1 MACLLLLYVFPFV
14 GLISTV
20 QAEFNTKRNNDS
32 APVVSETCATYH
44 NDVEAFYIFLP
55 FRPFR
60 GFERNLEPL
69 SQIGFER
76 FWCPREQKRN
86 LTPLTPSDPSGTPS
100 TPSAEHHRLS
110 EASILN
116 QSWRLGAHKIRIP
129 DWYPT
134 DTRVSLYIPILM
146 KHGWPKKNLIPS
158 HFDGKIIYGMFRCH
172 VWLKILKK
180 NMNVIQFVIRC
191 FWAWESTFLQFGIQ

>member
-1 MACLLLLYVFPFV
+1 MKGTLGSIRQITSTGLSVLVGSKKWCLSCFHWHFMACLLLLYVFPFV

-100 TPSAEHHRLS
+100 THRPHQPSITGFLRPP
-110 EASILN
+110 
-116 QSWRLGAHKIRIP
+116 SWTRAGDRVHIKYG
-129 DWYPT
+129 YPT
-134 DTRVSLYIPILM
+134 DTRLIPGFPYTSLY
-146 KHGWPKKNLIPS
+146 
-158 HFDGKIIYGMFRCH
+158 
-172 VWLKILKK
+172 
-180 NMNVIQFVIRC
+180 
-191 FWAWESTFLQFGIQ
+191 